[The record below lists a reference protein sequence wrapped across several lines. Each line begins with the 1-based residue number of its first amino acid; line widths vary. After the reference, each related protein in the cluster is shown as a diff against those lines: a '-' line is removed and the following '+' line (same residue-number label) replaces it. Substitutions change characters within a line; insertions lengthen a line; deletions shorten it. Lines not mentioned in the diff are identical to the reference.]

1 MCSHLEILVEKGKL
15 GLINNTH
22 KYVLDSSLRE
32 SEVLTRLRLET
43 DKDPSAIM
51 QIPPEQGQLM
61 ALLVKLIGAKRTIE
75 IGVYTGYSALC
86 VSQAM
91 SSDSYTVAC
100 DVNEEWTNIAKRYW
114 KEADVDKKIDL
125 RIAPATETLELL
137 IADGQSE
144 SYDFVFIDADKDNYD
159 NYYEL
164 SLKLLKTG
172 GLIAIDN
179 VLLFGS
185 VIDSNLLDQELKAML
200 PESSIQSV
208 RDLNI
213 KIRND
218 SRVDISMLQIADGI
232 TLARK
237 K

>member
-1 MCSHLEILVEKGKL
+1 MEKGRL
-15 GLINNTH
+15 NLIENIYE
-22 KYVLDSSLRE
+22 YVLDNSLRE
-32 SEVLTRLRLET
+32 SDVLSRLRQET
-43 DKDPSAIM
+43 EKDSSAIM
-51 QIPPEQGQLM
+51 QIPAEQGQFM

-75 IGVYTGYSALC
+75 IGVYTGYSTLC

-91 SSDSYTVAC
+91 PSDSYTVAC
-100 DVNEEWTNIAKRYW
+100 DVSEEWTDIAQRYW
-114 KEADVDKKIDL
+114 KEAGVDNKIDL
-125 RIAPATETLELL
+125 RIAPASETLKLL
-137 IADGQSE
+137 IEDGQSE
-144 SYDFVFIDADKDNYD
+144 SYDFVFIDADKDSYD

-164 SLKLLKTG
+164 SLSLLKKG

-185 VIDSNLLDQELKAML
+185 VVDSNLLDISLKDKL

-208 RDLNI
+208 RDLNKKI
-213 KIRND
+213 KND

-237 K
+237 I